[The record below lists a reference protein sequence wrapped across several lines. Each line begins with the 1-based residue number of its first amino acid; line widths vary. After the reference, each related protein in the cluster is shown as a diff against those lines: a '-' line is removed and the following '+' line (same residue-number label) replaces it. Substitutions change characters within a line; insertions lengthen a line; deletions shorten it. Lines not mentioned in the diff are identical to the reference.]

1 MALSPGAQPSL
12 PLPRTPRM
20 SCPSPDD
27 RRNQADGASPVGSF
41 ISLAR
46 AEALARCCESIAE
59 GRVDRVAMKAALRD
73 LCQCAHR
80 DGLLAEEL
88 LIEIKQA
95 LAESA
100 RRRGLTSVEAN
111 TERAGF
117 VSLAIDTYY
126 ARQ

>member
-1 MALSPGAQPSL
+1 
-12 PLPRTPRM
+12 M
-20 SCPSPDD
+20 SCSSPDD
-27 RRNQADGASPVGSF
+27 CRVHADSESPAGSF

-46 AEALARCCESIAE
+46 AEALARCCESIVD
-59 GRVDRVAMKAALRD
+59 GRVDRAAVKSALRD
-73 LCQCAHR
+73 LCRCAHR

-111 TERAGF
+111 TERARF